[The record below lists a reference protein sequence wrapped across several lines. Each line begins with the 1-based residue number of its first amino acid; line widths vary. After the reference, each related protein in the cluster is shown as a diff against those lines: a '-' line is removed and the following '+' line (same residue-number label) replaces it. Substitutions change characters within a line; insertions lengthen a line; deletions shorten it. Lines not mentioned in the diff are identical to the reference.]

1 MTTYLVYGLAETG
14 AAVAG
19 ALARRG
25 EQVLVA
31 DDDPTDARRAAADV
45 LGLAL
50 GDRPDDDELDR
61 LVDAADAVVPSPGVP
76 EHHRVIVA
84 ARAAGTPVLSELD
97 LAWTWEQRRP
107 GGARPML
114 AVTGTDGK
122 TTVTLMA
129 EAMLQASGR
138 AALHCA
144 NDGEPLV
151 TAVDREDVEVF
162 VVECSS
168 FRLAWAERFAPKVGT
183 WLNLGHDHLN
193 WHRSLDAY
201 AAAKARLWE
210 HQGPTEVAVGNAD
223 DPVVAAHLAA
233 AGARRVTFG
242 TDGDYRVDGDH
253 LAGPAGPIVPVTAL
267 TRGLPHDRTNALAA
281 TATTLESGYATAD
294 GVARALAGFRHP
306 PHRIERVGE
315 RDGVAWYDDSK
326 ATTPHAA
333 VTAIRGFPRV
343 VLVAGGKNKDLDLGA
358 LAAAADHVVGVVA
371 IGAAAPLVAAAFEGR
386 CPVVVIG
393 GTERRMGEAVEA
405 AAGLATAGDVVLLSP
420 ACASYDW
427 YRSFGERGDDFAAH
441 VRRRIGEEAGR

>member
-1 MTTYLVYGLAETG
+1 MTTYLVYGVAETG

-19 ALARRG
+19 ALVRRG
-25 EQVLVA
+25 QQVLLA
-31 DDDPTDARRAAADV
+31 DDDPTDARRAAAGSLGLV
-45 LGLAL
+45 LG
-50 GDRPDDDELDR
+50 DCPDDDELAR
-61 LVDAADAVVPSPGVP
+61 LVDTADVVVPSPGVP
-76 EHHRVIVA
+76 EHHRVITT
-84 ARAAGTPVLSELD
+84 ARAAGTPVCSELD
-97 LAWTWEQRRP
+97 LAWDWEQSRP

-151 TAVDREDVEVF
+151 TAVDRDDVEVF

-168 FRLAWAERFAPKVGT
+168 FRLAWAERFAPQVGT

-210 HQGPTEVAVGNAD
+210 HQGPADVAVGNAD

-233 AGARRVTFG
+233 AGARHVTFG
-242 TDGDYRVDGDH
+242 AGGDYRVDGEH
-253 LAGPAGPIVPVTAL
+253 LVGPAGRLVPVAAL
-267 TRGLPHDRTNALAA
+267 TRRLPHDRTNALAA
-281 TATTLESGYATAD
+281 AATTLESGHATAE
-294 GVARALAGFRHP
+294 GVAGALATFRHP
-306 PHRIERVGE
+306 PHRIEHVGE

-333 VTAIRGFPRV
+333 LTAIRGFPRV
-343 VLVAGGKNKDLDLGA
+343 VLVAGGKNKDLDLGE
-358 LAAAADHVVGVVA
+358 LADAADHVVGVVA
-371 IGAAAPLVAAAFEGR
+371 IGSAAPLVAAAFEGR
-386 CPVVVIG
+386 CPVVVVG
-393 GTERRMGEAVEA
+393 GTQRRMGEAVEA

-441 VRRRIGEEAGR
+441 VRRHLGEGAP